1 MRFASSIFANSYN
14 KGNVA
19 NLCFSRPCNA
29 KLIDGGHNISDDK
42 ISQLPASTSMNNTD
56 PKLDPDGLQSNGG
69 PTQTVALRPTSPAV
83 NLIPKDTNGCGTTTT
98 ADQRGTRRPQD
109 HKCDAGAFEKVLRR

>member
-1 MRFASSIFANSYN
+1 MRLASSIFANSDN

-29 KLIDGGHNISDDK
+29 KLIDGGYNISDDK

-69 PTQTVALRPTSPAV
+69 PTPTIALKEVSPAIDF
-83 NLIPKDTNGCGTTTT
+83 IPKGTNGCGPSVKI
-98 ADQRGTRRPQD
+98 DQRGVEGPQG
-109 HKCDAGAFEKVLRR
+109 KRCDAGAFERRQ